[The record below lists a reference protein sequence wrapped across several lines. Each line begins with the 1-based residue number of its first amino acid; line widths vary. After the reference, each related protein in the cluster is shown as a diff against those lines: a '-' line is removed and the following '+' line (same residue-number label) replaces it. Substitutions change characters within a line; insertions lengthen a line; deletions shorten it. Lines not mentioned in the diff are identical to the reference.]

1 MTIGNTDIIVEEVDH
16 QEEDTIS
23 LIIIDNLTKE
33 KKININRQ
41 RKDPSLININHQA
54 VILIDQVLAKVVQ
67 AEQEAQKEEME
78 MQDILNIRQG
88 KLQALT
94 K

>member
-67 AEQEAQKEEME
+67 AE
-78 MQDILNIRQG
+78 
-88 KLQALT
+88 
-94 K
+94 